1 MPKSVEEAIETI
13 RQSGAQPRYVDPPP
27 PNGINSRIKF
37 WLTLIPIITILG
49 SFAAGY
55 GGGKYREGENA
66 RQAMDFERRLVA
78 HDEEIKE
85 RLRKEL
91 YLEFLERYK
100 SDQQSLE
107 KEISEARKVRKQ

>member
-1 MPKSVEEAIETI
+1 MAKSVEDAIRTI
-13 RQSGAQPRYVDPPP
+13 RESGAQPRYADPPP
-27 PNGINSRIKF
+27 PNGINNRFKF
-37 WLTLIPIITILG
+37 WLTLIPIVTIVG

-66 RQAMDFERRLVA
+66 RQAMDFERRLA
-78 HDEEIKE
+78 THDEEIKE

-100 SDQQSLE
+100 ADQQSLE
-107 KEISEARKVRKQ
+107 REISEARKVRK